1 MSHAAP
7 PYTPH
12 DLPPVTDGHRQQ
24 AFVIIRPKGISYVAA
39 MTLPEH
45 ELVRRVIEAK
55 AHQLRTD
62 AWLETQQRT
71 VVPVKRCR
79 PGADGHPV
87 KWSTQLA
94 MGPWAPKAQP
104 DLI

>member
-1 MSHAAP
+1 MSHP
-7 PYTPH
+7 
-12 DLPPVTDGHRQQ
+12 DLPPVTEAHRQQ
-24 AFVIIRPKGISYVAA
+24 AYIIIRPVGHTYTAA
-39 MTLPEH
+39 MTQPQLAW
-45 ELVRRVIEAK
+45 LRKIIEAK

-94 MGPWAPKAQP
+94 MGPWVPKLQSE
-104 DLI
+104 LL